1 MQAQLLK
8 VSKDLSHSFV
18 ARTDKLPYLYDR
30 WHYHPEIELTF
41 IEQGLGTRFVGDSIE
56 EFNSGDLILLGSNL
70 PHVWRSD
77 SSFYQGNPEKFVIA
91 HVIQFVPEVL
101 NDSFSKLPEMQS
113 VFKLL
118 EQAQMGIKI
127 EGDFKY
133 IVKEKILE
141 MRTLTGA
148 RRISLLIDIL
158 EMIFHHENK
167 QTLSSTNFMQ
177 NYHGYDT
184 EKINKVYEYVLS
196 NFREEITLKKMADL
210 ANLSE
215 THFCRFFKSR
225 TRKSLIEFVNEVR
238 ISHACRLLIEQEKS
252 VNEIA
257 FESGYNNIANF
268 NRQFKQIKNITPLSF
283 KKLYQ
288 S

>member
-8 VSKDLSHSFV
+8 VSKDLSQSFV

-41 IEQGLGTRFVGDSIE
+41 IERGWGTRFVGDNIE

-77 SSFYQGNPEKFVIA
+77 NSFYQNNPEKFVVA
-91 HVIQFVPEVL
+91 HVIQFIPEIL
-101 NDSFSKLPEMQS
+101 NDSFIKLPEMQS

-133 IVKEKILE
+133 EVKAKILE
-141 MRTLTGA
+141 MSNLKGA

-158 EMIFHHENK
+158 EMIVHHENK
-167 QTLSSTNFMQ
+167 HTLSSTNFMQ

-196 NFREEITLKKMADL
+196 NFQEEITLKKMADL
-210 ANLSE
+210 AHLSE

-268 NRQFKQIKNITPLSF
+268 NRQFKQIKKITPLSF
-283 KKLYQ
+283 KKLYN
-288 S
+288 

>member
-8 VSKDLSHSFV
+8 VSKDLNHSFV
-18 ARTDKLPYLYDR
+18 ARTDKLPFLYDR

-41 IEQGLGTRFVGDSIE
+41 IEQGWGTRFVGDSIE
-56 EFNSGDLILLGSNL
+56 EFNSDDLILLGSNL

-77 SSFYQGNPEKFVIA
+77 NSFYQGNPEKFVIA

-101 NDSFSKLPEMQS
+101 NDAFSKLPEMQS

-127 EGDFKY
+127 EGDFKNV
-133 IVKEKILE
+133 VKSKILE
-141 MRTLTGA
+141 MSSLTGA

-158 EMIFHHENK
+158 EMIVHHENK

-196 NFREEITLKKMADL
+196 NFQEEITLKKMADL

-268 NRQFKQIKNITPLSF
+268 NRQFKQIKKITPLSF
-283 KKLYQ
+283 KKLYN
-288 S
+288 

>member
-8 VSKDLSHSFV
+8 VSKDLNHSFV
-18 ARTDKLPYLYDR
+18 ARTDKLPYFYDR
-30 WHYHPEIELTF
+30 WHYHPEVELTF
-41 IEQGLGTRFVGDSIE
+41 IEQGWGTRFVGDSIE

-77 SSFYQGNPEKFVIA
+77 NSFYQGNLEKIA
-91 HVIQFVPEVL
+91 ISHAIQFVPEVL

-127 EGDFKY
+127 EGEFRSVIKS
-133 IVKEKILE
+133 KILE
-141 MRTLTGA
+141 MGSLTGA

-158 EMIFHHENK
+158 EMIVHHENK
-167 QTLSSTNFMQ
+167 RTLSSINFMQ

-184 EKINKVYEYVLS
+184 EKINKVYEYVLR
-196 NFREEITLKKMADL
+196 NFQEEITLKKMADL

-268 NRQFKQIKNITPLSF
+268 NRQFKQIKKITPLSF
-283 KKLYQ
+283 KKLYD
-288 S
+288 